1 MRQAVEQE
9 RQQRREALQQ
19 VGRGSA
25 TGFAGGARYHDS
37 NFALAAN
44 MRLFFFNT
52 FPRTLSRSRNPSRE
66 RTPGDVSLTTLP
78 HFFDKYGF

>member
-37 NFALAAN
+37 NFALVAN
-44 MRLFFFNT
+44 MRLIFLFYFPQNPQPKPEPQPGKDAWRREFNH
-52 FPRTLSRSRNPSRE
+52 
-66 RTPGDVSLTTLP
+66 TTA
-78 HFFDKYGF
+78 FFDKYGF